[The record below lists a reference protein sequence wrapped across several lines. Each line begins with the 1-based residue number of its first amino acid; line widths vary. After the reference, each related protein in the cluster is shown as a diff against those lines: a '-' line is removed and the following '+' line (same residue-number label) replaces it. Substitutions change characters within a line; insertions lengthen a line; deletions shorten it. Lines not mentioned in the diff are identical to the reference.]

1 MAAWVWVLIA
11 VGIVAVLA
19 VVAWQALARRR
30 SGRLQERFGP
40 EYDRAVDSAES
51 KRQAE
56 AELQAREERRERLE
70 IRPLS
75 QSARVRYMET
85 WRVTQAQFVDDPRSA
100 VGSADRSRLPGR
112 GLRAAGLGRLGR
124 PSAGRRELPSGSPA
138 RAGERRRRRLDR
150 EPAPGDEALPC
161 ALRRARR
168 AGRRRA
174 DGRRA
179 RERRRRGARRQRA
192 KVRIATSP
200 VCFVSTSFSDVAAPP
215 SSNRR
220 LPAPRTVGKT
230 ISRSSSTSPS
240 ASSARTS

>member
-19 VVAWQALARRR
+19 VVAWKALARRR

-75 QSARVRYMET
+75 QSARIRYMET

-100 VGSADRSRLPGR
+100 VGSADSLIQSVMADRGYPVEDFEQRASDVSVDHPQVVENYRAGHRL
-112 GLRAAGLGRLGR
+112 AQA
-124 PSAGRRELPSGSPA
+124 SAGGDDSTENLRQAMKHYRALFDELVEPDADEPTT
-138 RAGERRRRRLDR
+138 GERASADGAERSVS
-150 EPAPGDEALPC
+150 
-161 ALRRARR
+161 ARR
-168 AGRRRA
+168 
-174 DGRRA
+174 
-179 RERRRRGARRQRA
+179 
-192 KVRIATSP
+192 
-200 VCFVSTSFSDVAAPP
+200 
-215 SSNRR
+215 
-220 LPAPRTVGKT
+220 
-230 ISRSSSTSPS
+230 
-240 ASSARTS
+240 